1 MDKFEKRWIRREF
14 NKTNGMIFL
23 YKILFGQLT
32 FLIMM
37 AMYRL
42 FPVDEH
48 FNDGAVWYL
57 ISGFLCLGIF
67 VRTQIFPVHSHMSPG
82 KFLSF
87 FGIFMI
93 AQNASSVLYVLMEMG
108 AQHFGFTFARSLEAA
123 TGGSVTISMLLYSG
137 CSADRGIH
145 FPRCCFKDIGA
156 FRQVVRTFG
165 LLTCLCSHA
174 RKFCTDSFCNGCR
187 TDPWIYR
194 YGILDLVQSPFA
206 YFQQSDPGRCSA
218 PYCRHN
224 AWQQRKYPVQCDHQS
239 ARHPWN
245 CAPASKI
252 PLHSPH
258 LQQRVSQYGETVIF
272 IFYFRF
278 WNFIYTVLYLERICR
293 NQSAVV
299 FLFNNST
306 TYC

>member
-1 MDKFEKRWIRREF
+1 
-14 NKTNGMIFL
+14 
-23 YKILFGQLT
+23 
-32 FLIMM
+32 
-37 AMYRL
+37 
-42 FPVDEH
+42 
-48 FNDGAVWYL
+48 
-57 ISGFLCLGIF
+57 
-67 VRTQIFPVHSHMSPG
+67 
-82 KFLSF
+82 
-87 FGIFMI
+87 MI

-137 CSADRGIH
+137 FAAPLIEEFIFRGAVLKTLEP
-145 FPRCCFKDIGA
+145 FGKWFALLASSLA
-156 FRQVVRTFG
+156 FALMHGNFAQIPFAMAAG
-165 LLTCLCSHA
+165 LIL
-174 RKFCTDSFCNGCR
+174 
-187 TDPWIYR
+187 WIYR

-293 NQSAVV
+293 NQSAVG
-299 FLFNNST
+299 LLPAEMSGYT
-306 TYC
+306 PHSRQTLHL

>member
-1 MDKFEKRWIRREF
+1 M
-14 NKTNGMIFL
+14 
-23 YKILFGQLT
+23 
-32 FLIMM
+32 
-37 AMYRL
+37 
-42 FPVDEH
+42 
-48 FNDGAVWYL
+48 
-57 ISGFLCLGIF
+57 
-67 VRTQIFPVHSHMSPG
+67 
-82 KFLSF
+82 
-87 FGIFMI
+87 
-93 AQNASSVLYVLMEMG
+93 
-108 AQHFGFTFARSLEAA
+108 
-123 TGGSVTISMLLYSG
+123 
-137 CSADRGIH
+137 
-145 FPRCCFKDIGA
+145 
-156 FRQVVRTFG
+156 VRTFD

>member
-1 MDKFEKRWIRREF
+1 
-14 NKTNGMIFL
+14 
-23 YKILFGQLT
+23 
-32 FLIMM
+32 
-37 AMYRL
+37 MYRL

-67 VRTQIFPVHSHMSPG
+67 VIWRRPSFFRTQIFPVHSHMSPG
-82 KFLSF
+82 NFSAFSGFYDRTERF
-87 FGIFMI
+87 F
-93 AQNASSVLYVLMEMG
+93 
-108 AQHFGFTFARSLEAA
+108 RSLCTYGNGSTALRFYICAFSGAA

-137 CSADRGIH
+137 FAAPLIEEFIFRGAVL
-145 FPRCCFKDIGA
+145 KTLEL
-156 FRQVVRTFG
+156 RQVVRTFG

-174 RKFCTDSFCNGCR
+174 RKFCTDSFCNAAGL
-187 TDPWIYR
+187 
-194 YGILDLVQSPFA
+194 ILGYIAMEYSIWYSLLCI
-206 YFQQSDPGRCSA
+206 FQQSDPGRCSA

-278 WNFIYTVLYLERICR
+278 WNFIYTVLYLERIRR

>member
-67 VRTQIFPVHSHMSPG
+67 VIWRRPSFFRTQIFPVHSHMSPG

-137 CSADRGIH
+137 
-145 FPRCCFKDIGA
+145 
-156 FRQVVRTFG
+156 
-165 LLTCLCSHA
+165 
-174 RKFCTDSFCNGCR
+174 
-187 TDPWIYR
+187 
-194 YGILDLVQSPFA
+194 FA
-206 YFQQSDPGRCSA
+206 A
-218 PYCRHN
+218 PLIRSRE
-224 AWQQRKYPVQCDHQS
+224 A
-239 ARHPWN
+239 
-245 CAPASKI
+245 
-252 PLHSPH
+252 
-258 LQQRVSQYGETVIF
+258 
-272 IFYFRF
+272 
-278 WNFIYTVLYLERICR
+278 
-293 NQSAVV
+293 
-299 FLFNNST
+299 
-306 TYC
+306 

>member
-67 VRTQIFPVHSHMSPG
+67 VIWRRPSFFRTQIFPVHSHMSPG

-93 AQNASSVLYVLMEMG
+93 AQNASSVL
-108 AQHFGFTFARSLEAA
+108 
-123 TGGSVTISMLLYSG
+123 
-137 CSADRGIH
+137 
-145 FPRCCFKDIGA
+145 
-156 FRQVVRTFG
+156 
-165 LLTCLCSHA
+165 
-174 RKFCTDSFCNGCR
+174 
-187 TDPWIYR
+187 
-194 YGILDLVQSPFA
+194 
-206 YFQQSDPGRCSA
+206 
-218 PYCRHN
+218 
-224 AWQQRKYPVQCDHQS
+224 
-239 ARHPWN
+239 
-245 CAPASKI
+245 
-252 PLHSPH
+252 
-258 LQQRVSQYGETVIF
+258 
-272 IFYFRF
+272 
-278 WNFIYTVLYLERICR
+278 
-293 NQSAVV
+293 
-299 FLFNNST
+299 
-306 TYC
+306 

>member
-1 MDKFEKRWIRREF
+1 
-14 NKTNGMIFL
+14 MIFL

-67 VRTQIFPVHSHMSPG
+67 VIWRRPSFFRTQIFPVHSHMSPG

-137 CSADRGIH
+137 FAAPLIEEFIFRGAVLKTLE
-145 FPRCCFKDIGA
+145 P
-156 FRQVVRTFG
+156 FG
-165 LLTCLCSHA
+165 
-174 RKFCTDSFCNGCR
+174 
-187 TDPWIYR
+187 

-258 LQQRVSQYGETVIF
+258 LQQRVSQYRETVIF